1 MVDFEQVS
9 YILQLT
15 SLLISNKI
23 HTLFIAT
30 IRNTNL
36 PQKMMHSFLN
46 NLGKYFRNL
55 LLSFPSGIASTLAL
69 LVHGVPDREKTFVFN
84 LFFRHTPFLNKIE
97 K

>member
-23 HTLFIAT
+23 HALFIAT

-36 PQKMMHSFLN
+36 PQKMMH
-46 NLGKYFRNL
+46 
-55 LLSFPSGIASTLAL
+55 
-69 LVHGVPDREKTFVFN
+69 
-84 LFFRHTPFLNKIE
+84 
-97 K
+97 